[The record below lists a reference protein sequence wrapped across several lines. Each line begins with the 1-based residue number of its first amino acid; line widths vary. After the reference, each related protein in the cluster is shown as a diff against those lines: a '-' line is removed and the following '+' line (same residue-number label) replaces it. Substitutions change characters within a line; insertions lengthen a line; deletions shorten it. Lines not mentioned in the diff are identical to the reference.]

1 MKKLTIAILTYN
13 EEINIKEVIENSL
26 KCTDDVLIIDS
37 GSNDGT
43 VKIAEE
49 LGARVVFRT
58 WDDDFAAQRN
68 FALLHTTSEWILYLD
83 ADERLNNEVIEKI
96 KVIVKSGK
104 MNKQYFFK
112 RKTTAFAREF
122 DYGVLYPDFVFRM
135 FPTNKVRWI
144 NKVHE
149 RPICDLKKELLPGY
163 IKHYTYRSL
172 EQLENKYSQYA
183 TIWAKDSFENGKR
196 TTLLGAISHA
206 FFAFI
211 KTFFIKRGFL
221 EGEMGFVLCCN
232 YYNYTLM
239 KYSKLYEIEKNHLSF
254 FLY

>member
-83 ADERLNNEVIEKI
+83 ADERLNNELIEKI
-96 KVIVKSGK
+96 KVIVKD
-104 MNKQYFFK
+104 NKQNIQYAFK
-112 RKTTAFAREF
+112 RKSVAFGQEF
-122 DYGVLYPDFVFRM
+122 NHGVLHPDFVFRM
-135 FPTNKVRWI
+135 FPTSKVKWI

-149 RPICDLKKELLPGY
+149 RPICDLKKGFVSGY
-163 IKHYTYRSL
+163 IKHYTYRTW
-172 EQLENKYSQYA
+172 EQYEKKFSQYT
-183 TIWAKDSFENGKR
+183 TIWAEDAYKKGKR
-196 TTLLGAISHA
+196 TSLVKTIGHSIGG
-206 FFAFI
+206 FI
-211 KTFFIKRGFL
+211 KMFLVKKGFMDGSLGFI
-221 EGEMGFVLCCN
+221 LCCDHFF
-232 YYNYTLM
+232 YTLR
-239 KYSKLYEIEKNHLSF
+239 KYSKLYELQRIAKNSK
-254 FLY
+254 